1 MNAYF
6 DNTSYGRNI
15 ARGRRAST
23 RSFGDGIISFICA
36 VIGMLTCSVA
46 VKIEKTVL
54 SVAVLVA
61 FFGVVGGIE
70 CGSLSWFAGILLC
83 AILSFIEYAT
93 LKSIFKKTVG

>member
-15 ARGRRAST
+15 TRGRRAST

-46 VKIEKTVL
+46 VKIEKTIL
-54 SVAVLVA
+54 SVAILVA
-61 FFGVVGGIE
+61 FFGVIGGIE
-70 CGSLSWFAGILLC
+70 AGSLSWFSGILFCSL
-83 AILSFIEYAT
+83 LSLIEYIT
-93 LKSIFKKTVG
+93 LKSIFKKNAQ

>member
-23 RSFGDGIISFICA
+23 RRFGDGIISFICA

-46 VKIEKTVL
+46 VKIEKTAF
-54 SVAVLVA
+54 SVVVLVA
-61 FFGVVGGIE
+61 FFGVIGGIE
-70 CGSLSWFAGILLC
+70 GGSLSWFAGILLC
-83 AILSFIEYAT
+83 AFLSLIEYAT
-93 LKSIFKKTVG
+93 LKSLFKKVTE

>member
-15 ARGRRAST
+15 AREKNIPSH
-23 RSFGDGIISFICA
+23 SFGDGFIAFICA
-36 VIGMLTCSVA
+36 VIEMLTCSVA

-54 SVAVLVA
+54 SMVLLIA

-70 CGSLSWFAGILLC
+70 SGALSMLLGILIGGGISL
-83 AILSFIEYAT
+83 LEYAT
-93 LKSIFKKTVG
+93 LKSIFQRAK